1 MADAATA
8 SAFPPRG
15 TAASSVL
22 LLPLNAIMAAAPMP
36 IPNNTEKNAV
46 RSSRRKRG
54 VGDNQPNSG

>member
-8 SAFPPRG
+8 PAFTPRG

-22 LLPLNAIMAAAPMP
+22 LLPLSAIMAAAPMP

-54 VGDNQPNSG
+54 VGDKQPNSG

>member
-1 MADAATA
+1 MADAAAAPEFT
-8 SAFPPRG
+8 PRG
-15 TAASSVL
+15 TGASSVL
-22 LLPLNAIMAAAPMP
+22 LPLSAMMAAAPMP